1 MGVIYLVRHA
11 QASFAATNYDQLSA
25 LGEVQSRHLGDV
37 LRQRGIDPQVVIAGT
52 QRRQQETA
60 RLAMLSLGVER
71 EVYVDPGW
79 AEYDHLA
86 LLHRPEYHER
96 LAGLGTGDGPERR
109 ALYDQVLADACGRWV
124 SSTEDRSYPESFHEF
139 RIRISSALQRAAD
152 RLDRSQC
159 AVVFT
164 SGGPIGM
171 VATQLSEAPD
181 TAWLRLN
188 RVMVNTGISK
198 VVSGRRGLSLVTFN
212 EQGHLEGPDAG
223 ALRATA

>member
-37 LRQRGIDPQVVIAGT
+37 LRQRGIDPLVVIAGS

-60 RLAMLSLGVER
+60 RLTLLSLGIER

-86 LLHRPEYHER
+86 LLDRPEYHER
-96 LAGLGTGDGPERR
+96 LASLGAGDGPERR
-109 ALYDQVLADACGRWV
+109 ALYDQVLADASGRWV
-124 SSTEDRSYPESFHEF
+124 SSPDDGGYPESFGAF
-139 RIRISSALQRAAD
+139 RLRVSEALQRASD
-152 RLDRSQC
+152 RLDRSQQ

-181 TAWLRLN
+181 KAWLRLN

-198 VVSGRRGLSLVTFN
+198 VVAGRRGLSLVTFN
-212 EQGHLEGPDAG
+212 EQGHLEGQHA
-223 ALRATA
+223 ALFSYR